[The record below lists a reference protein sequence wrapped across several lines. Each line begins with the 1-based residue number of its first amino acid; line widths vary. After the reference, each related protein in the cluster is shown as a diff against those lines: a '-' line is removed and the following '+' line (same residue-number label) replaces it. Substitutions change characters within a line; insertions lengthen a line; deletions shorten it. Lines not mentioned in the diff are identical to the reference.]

1 MSAGVVPRDAGT
13 VSAGVAAPG
22 AAGGAAISGAGTA
35 RVTRIAG
42 VRDVAREQGAVAA
55 LVALAAVLPVAVLP
69 GECVLLPDDVAPPP
83 GSVLLGEVV
92 TDAGPLL

>member
-22 AAGGAAISGAGTA
+22 AAGGAATSGAGTA

-83 GSVLLGEVV
+83 GSVLLGEV
-92 TDAGPLL
+92 